1 MNIKGNLSSLA
12 YWCSGGNNVDSLK
25 KLNKKEYLFN
35 EDPNGW
41 NIGKQYVEESAIIL
55 TKWAALV
62 GTPLNLAIDTGFLP
76 PPYPF
81 SSQGVVQTI
90 GSYPYS
96 AFKWMVTESISG
108 SQDLFNY
115 AYDTA
120 VNSDDKQRLI
130 ANSAIAISTM
140 LSFRSIWK
148 GMQRIEEIKDNPRFS
163 CTQKT
168 WRLMTPMVNMAVVC
182 TLPLL
187 AYMDPNS
194 ESATL
199 LATALL
205 ISQLMPG
212 AKRGISVVKPLIIG
226 AMVAVPLYDKI
237 ASLVELPSSGG
248 MANLVNNTVTV
259 ANNLYDQYFPSK

>member
-1 MNIKGNLSSLA
+1 MNIKGNLASLA
-12 YWCSGGNNVDSLK
+12 YWCSGGNNIESIK
-25 KLNKKEYLFN
+25 KLNKDEYLFN
-35 EDPNGW
+35 EDPNRW

-55 TKWAALV
+55 TKWATLI
-62 GTPLNLAIDTGFLP
+62 GTPLNLAVDTGFVP
-76 PPYPF
+76 PQYPF
-81 SSQGVVQTI
+81 SPQGVVQTI

-96 AFKWMVTESISG
+96 AIKWMFTQSISG

-130 ANSAIAISTM
+130 ANSAIAISAM

-148 GMQRIEEIKDNPRFS
+148 GMQEIETIKENPRLS
-163 CTQKT
+163 CTQRT
-168 WRLMTPMVNMAVVC
+168 WKLMTPMVNIAAAC

-187 AYMDPNS
+187 AYLDPNS

-212 AKRGISVVKPLIIG
+212 AKRGISLAKPLILG

-237 ASLVELPSSGG
+237 ASLAELPSSGG
-248 MANLVNNTVTV
+248 LANLVNRTVT
-259 ANNLYDQYFPSK
+259 ASSELFNQYYPSK